1 MKEGR
6 GSRRGLAGR
15 QRVEAANG
23 LGWAR
28 KWGGFCRGGSGL
40 VGFSGLVVRR
50 EGFLLTTLIQSPAPA
65 LWSGTYGAAQDL
77 GYKDDAK
84 KKTSLLVEMVFVEAS
99 AGMVAGA
106 VYSVIT
112 TPLDTVKTRLQV
124 MDNYGDGRPSV
135 TKTCKTLL
143 KQDGK
148 WGFCRRFEPVFLH
161 L

>member
-40 VGFSGLVVRR
+40 VGFSGLVVRS
-50 EGFLLTTLIQSPAPA
+50 LLHQHFGRAHMVQPR
-65 LWSGTYGAAQDL
+65 YNFEDL